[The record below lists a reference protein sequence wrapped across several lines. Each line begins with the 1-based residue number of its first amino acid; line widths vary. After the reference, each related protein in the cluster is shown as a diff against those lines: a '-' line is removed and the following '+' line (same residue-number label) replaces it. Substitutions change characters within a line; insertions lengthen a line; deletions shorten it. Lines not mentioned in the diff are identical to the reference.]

1 MLLAGLL
8 STGVFGAAPAAA
20 SPAPPKPL
28 VSERPGIPH
37 GPGLAMAISPPRL
50 TVPASQ
56 TTKRQWLL
64 IQNRG
69 SALFNVHVQL
79 TALVQASGGSTLLD
93 PNAPYSAANWI
104 RVVPDHFQI
113 RPGIQRYVQV
123 RIHVP
128 PNAEP
133 GDHNVAIVFAVPP
146 IPGKGNIH
154 VAEGLGVPILIT
166 VPGPVTDDVGVTRL
180 KAPGFSAGGPIPLA
194 ATVRESGD
202 VHHSFREAHDRLEAK
217 AGLAT
222 VMFPPFTVLRGS
234 TVTIATEWVNPPVI
248 CVCHLT
254 TAVVTDSRRSV
265 AVATVII
272 FPLAP
277 VLITI
282 GVLLAL
288 VLGFLLLRRNQRRK
302 LMAAYEA
309 GQQDGQR
316 R

>member
-1 MLLAGLL
+1 
-8 STGVFGAAPAAA
+8 
-20 SPAPPKPL
+20 
-28 VSERPGIPH
+28 
-37 GPGLAMAISPPRL
+37 MAISPPRL

-69 SALFNVHVQL
+69 GALLNVHIRL
-79 TALVQASGGSTLLD
+79 TALVQGSGGSTLLD
-93 PNAPYSAANWI
+93 LNAPYSAAHWI

-180 KAPGFSAGGPIPLA
+180 KAPGFSAGGPHSA
-194 ATVRESGD
+194 RGD
-202 VHHSFREAHDRLEAK
+202 GTRIRRRPSQLQRSPRPAGGQ

-234 TVTIATEWVNPPVI
+234 TVTIAAEWVNPPVI
-248 CVCHLT
+248 CICHLT

-272 FPLAP
+272 FPPP

-288 VLGFLLLRRNQRRK
+288 VLGFLLLRHNQRRK

-309 GQQDGQR
+309 GQQDGQAAVIIQPQVEKR
-316 R
+316 PGALLGRPRTPSQSLSYYQVPD